1 MKPRKE
7 RAKFELKTTLQGY
20 KIRKLE
26 GSPTEQFTQYFR
38 DYNKSKDVSDQE
50 K

>member
-7 RAKFELKTTLQGY
+7 RAKYELKTTLQGY

-26 GSPTEQFTQYFR
+26 GNPTEQFTQYFR
-38 DYNKSKDVSDQE
+38 DYNNSKAVSDQE
-50 K
+50 N